1 MIRHHIVFSDY
12 ISDLE
17 ATFEDFKDQFLK
29 LNEEHLS
36 ELCKEVSVTLSKIYE
51 EVYNR

>member
-1 MIRHHIVFSDY
+1 MVRHRIVFSDY

-17 ATFEDFKDQFLK
+17 GTFEDFSDQFLK
-29 LNEEHLS
+29 LNEENLS
-36 ELCKEVSVTLSKIYE
+36 VLCKEVSIILSEIYE